1 MWMLKESLKEI
12 FLKKCLYFFLINA
25 SNILENQLYNKI
37 ETSIN
42 IPEFFSDFLT
52 I

>member
-1 MWMLKESLKEI
+1 MDVERI
-12 FLKKCLYFFLINA
+12 FERNLFEKMFIFFLINA
-25 SNILENQLYNKI
+25 SNILENQLYNEI